1 MAWGMVRAIERHRKI
16 SRADGT
22 CAIKSGC
29 VPSWRP
35 SEVLVTLNPPTMLR
49 ILLLCLLLSIV
60 AILPALSAP
69 TPGNNVDMIRKK
81 QEDRQS
87 KCHAQCAH
95 LEDNVEEY
103 HKCFSQCLMGNIK
116 EDQRSRAASRSS
128 KGAEEDS
135 NVALTPG
142 GPQTLQFMG
151 CFRDYHSV
159 IFRRRSV
166 S

>member
-69 TPGNNVDMIRKK
+69 TGNDVDMIRKK
-81 QEDRQS
+81 QEGRRS
-87 KCHAQCAH
+87 KCLARCAH
-95 LEDNVEEY
+95 LKDDVEEY
-103 HKCFSQCLMGNIK
+103 HKCFSECLMDYIK
-116 EDQRSRAASRSS
+116 EDQRSRAASGS
-128 KGAEEDS
+128 
-135 NVALTPG
+135 
-142 GPQTLQFMG
+142 
-151 CFRDYHSV
+151 
-159 IFRRRSV
+159 
-166 S
+166 